1 MLLPYLCGVKTAAT
15 PAPVAVLGGGAAG
28 FFGAIACAE
37 ANPDTPVVLL
47 EKTGKLLA
55 KVRVSGGGRCNV
67 THACD
72 TPAQLVA
79 HYPRGS
85 KQLKAAFQQFGV
97 AETIA
102 WFAQRGV
109 GLKTEADGRM
119 FPTTDS
125 SETIARALEDAAHKA
140 GVRIITQASVEA
152 VRPLPQGGFELAVSG
167 AGSRSVGPA
176 LRVSRLLIA
185 TGGNPKS
192 AHYDWLRALGHA
204 IAEPVP
210 SLFTFNVPH
219 SPLSELMGVSVPHAR
234 VTLAGEKLFYEGPLL
249 VTHWG
254 VSGPAVLKLSAWGA
268 RRLHELGYVGTALV
282 NWIPGHTE
290 DTLRPWLQQ
299 FRQENGRKTVGS
311 NPQFNLPQRLWRN
324 LTEQAGIAPATRW
337 SDLPAKAQNRLLEL
351 LLRTPL
357 AVRGKT
363 TYKEEFV
370 TCGGIAL
377 DEVDLKTMQ
386 SRHIPGLH
394 FAGEVLDIDG
404 ITGGFNFQA
413 AWTTGFLAGQAMG
426 MRNEEF
432 RTQMPIPHSSLSAA
446 SVTFGANRE

>member
-1 MLLPYLCGVKTAAT
+1 MNIDVST
-15 PAPVAVLGGGAAG
+15 PTLVAVLGGGAAG

-37 ANPDTPVVLL
+37 ANPSLQVVLL
-47 EKTGKLLA
+47 EKTGKLLS

-67 THACD
+67 THACE
-72 TPAQLVA
+72 TAAQLVA
-79 HYPRGS
+79 HYPRGN

-102 WFAQRGV
+102 WFAKRGV
-109 GLKTEADGRM
+109 QLKTEADGRM

-125 SETIARALEDAAHKA
+125 SETIARALEDAARQA
-140 GVRIITQASVEA
+140 GVHILLNTAVEEIQPQAT
-152 VRPLPQGGFELAVSG
+152 GGFHLTLSG
-167 AGSRSVGPA
+167 AGAARHSGLLQAGKV
-176 LRVSRLLIA
+176 LIA

-192 AHYDWLRALGHA
+192 ANYDWLRALGHT

-210 SLFTFNVPH
+210 SLFTFNVPN
-219 SPLSELMGVSVPHAR
+219 SPLSELMGVSVPQAR
-234 VTLAGEKLFYEGPLL
+234 VVLAGEKLQYEGPLL

-268 RRLHELGYVGTALV
+268 RRLSELSYVGTALI
-282 NWIPGHTE
+282 NWIPNFTE
-290 DTLRPWLQQ
+290 DTLRLWLQQ
-299 FRQENGRKTVGS
+299 FRQENGKKTVAA
-311 NPQFNLPQRLWRN
+311 NPQFGLPQRLWRN
-324 LTEQAGIAPATRW
+324 LTEQAGINPEMRW

-351 LLRTPL
+351 LLRSPL

-370 TCGGIAL
+370 TCGGVSL

-386 SRHIPGLH
+386 SRHVPGLF

-413 AWTTGFLAGQAMG
+413 AWTTGFLAGRVMG
-426 MRNEEF
+426 
-432 RTQMPIPHSSLSAA
+432 IKH
-446 SVTFGANRE
+446 VD

>member
-1 MLLPYLCGVKTAAT
+1 M
-15 PAPVAVLGGGAAG
+15 LGGGAAG

-37 ANPDTPVVLL
+37 ANPDVQVILL
-47 EKTGKLLA
+47 EKTGKLLS

-72 TPAQLVA
+72 TAAQLVA

-97 AETIA
+97 ADTIA
-102 WFAQRGV
+102 WFARRGV
-109 GLKTEADGRM
+109 SLKTEADGRM

-125 SETIARALEDAAHKA
+125 SETIARALEEAARHA
-140 GVRIITQASVEA
+140 GVRIVMNTGVDTIQ
-152 VRPLPQGGFELAVSG
+152 PLPEGGFSLQLSGSG
-167 AGSRSVGPA
+167 AAQLGATLQAAGV
-176 LRVSRLLIA
+176 LIA

-192 AHYDWLRALGHA
+192 ANYDWLRALGHS

-210 SLFTFNVPH
+210 SLFTFNVPT
-219 SPLSELMGVSVPHAR
+219 SPLSELMGVAVPQAR
-234 VTLAGEKLFYEGPLL
+234 VVLAGEKLQYEGPLL
-249 VTHWG
+249 ITHWG

-268 RRLHELGYVGTALV
+268 RRLNELGYVGTALV
-282 NWIPGHTE
+282 NWIPTHTDE
-290 DTLRPWLQQ
+290 TLRPWLQQ
-299 FRQENGRKTVGS
+299 YRQENGKKTVAA
-311 NPQFNLPQRLWRN
+311 NPLFGLPQRLWRN
-324 LTEQAGIAPATRW
+324 LTEQVGIASELRW
-337 SDLPAKAQNRLLEL
+337 SDVPAKTQNRLLEL

-370 TCGGIAL
+370 TCGGISL

-386 SRHIPGLH
+386 SRRVPGLH

-413 AWTTGFLAGQAMG
+413 AWTTGFLAGQALAHAPKAIHHA
-426 MRNEEF
+426 
-432 RTQMPIPHSSLSAA
+432 QA
-446 SVTFGANRE
+446 